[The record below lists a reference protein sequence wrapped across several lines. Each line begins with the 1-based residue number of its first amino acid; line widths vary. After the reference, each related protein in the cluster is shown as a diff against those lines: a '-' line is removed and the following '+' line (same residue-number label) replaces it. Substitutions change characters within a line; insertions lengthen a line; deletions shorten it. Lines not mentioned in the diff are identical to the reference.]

1 VNKSVVCAVFALL
14 VFAGC
19 ATKGGQDLPPNM
31 VEVKEPKEWVVTSR
45 RTTLRP
51 EPNVYRKVFQIPPS
65 TRLTVLREVILL
77 EDDTADE
84 TVRARRRNEHWYQ
97 VRYRSEKGWITMWDT
112 TNAPDALSI
121 RMRNVQQ

>member
-1 VNKSVVCAVFALL
+1 MNKSVVCAVFALL

-31 VEVKEPKEWVVTSR
+31 VEVKEPREWVVTSR

-51 EPNVYRKVFQIPPS
+51 EPNVYRKVIQIPPS

-97 VRYRSEKGWITMWDT
+97 VQYRLKKGWITMWDT

-121 RMRNVQQ
+121 RMRNSQQ

>member
-51 EPNVYRKVFQIPPS
+51 EPNVYRKVIQIPPS
-65 TRLTVLREVILL
+65 TRLTVLREIILL

-97 VRYRSEKGWITMWDT
+97 VQYRLKKGWITMWDT

-121 RMRNVQQ
+121 QMRNSQQ

>member
-1 VNKSVVCAVFALL
+1 MNKRVVSAVFALL

-19 ATKGGQDLPPNM
+19 VSSGPKDLPPNM
-31 VEVKEPKEWVVTSR
+31 VEVEDHEEWVVTSR

-51 EPNVYRKVFQIPPS
+51 EPNVYRRVIQIPPS
-65 TRLTVLREVILL
+65 TRLTVLREIILL
-77 EDDTADE
+77 DDETAEE

-97 VRYRSEKGWITMWDT
+97 VQYRLKKGWITMWDT

-121 RMRNVQQ
+121 QMQNQQQ

>member
-1 VNKSVVCAVFALL
+1 MNKSVVCAVFALL

-51 EPNVYRKVFQIPPS
+51 EPNVYRKVIQIPPS
-65 TRLTVLREVILL
+65 TRLTVLREIILL

-97 VRYRSEKGWITMWDT
+97 VQYRLKKGWITMWDT

-121 RMRNVQQ
+121 QMRNSQQ